1 MVGEAWHWSDGP
13 AQAQREALM
22 YLLDT
27 NTCVYVIRQRPEAA
41 FRRLNEAPPEAVALS
56 VITAFELEIGAL
68 RAQGRRYSESVRRFL
83 EEFSILP
90 LEDSAREAYGR
101 LRTGLER
108 RGEAIGAHD
117 MLIAAHALALDA
129 TLVTNNE
136 REFKRIKG
144 LKIENWVGSGPQQ

>member
-1 MVGEAWHWSDGP
+1 MVGEAWLWSDRP
-13 AQAQREALM
+13 AHAQGEALM

-27 NTCVYVIRQRPEAA
+27 NTCVYVIRRRPEAA
-41 FRRLNEAPPEAVALS
+41 FRRLDEAAPEEVALS
-56 VITAFELEIGAL
+56 VITAFELEIGVL
-68 RAQGRRYSESVRRFL
+68 RAQGRRYSEAVRRFL
-83 EEFSILP
+83 GEFSILP

-117 MLIAAHALALDA
+117 MLIAAHAMALDA

-144 LKIENWVGSGPQQ
+144 LKIENWVASHPRQ

>member
-1 MVGEAWHWSDGP
+1 MVDAAWLWSDSLAEASG
-13 AQAQREALM
+13 EALM

-27 NTCVYVIRQRPEAA
+27 NTCVYVIRRRPEAA
-41 FRRLNEAPPEAVALS
+41 FRRLNEAAPQEVALS
-56 VITAFELEIGAL
+56 VITAFELEVGAL
-68 RAQGRRYSESVRRFL
+68 RAFGRRYSEAVRRFL
-83 EEFSILP
+83 REFSILP

-136 REFKRIKG
+136 KEFKRIKG
-144 LKIENWVGSGPQQ
+144 LKVENWVGSDPL